1 MHVFLC
7 CLIDTIVMGDDS
19 AVGGF
24 RLLSVLLGVSAA
36 SPFHVA
42 VNVNH
47 GCLGPTQ
54 VETVTDS
61 EPETKG
67 LPQFHSIGIQVE
79 DRKRSVPGTDGPDGA
94 IGNNL

>member
-1 MHVFLC
+1 
-7 CLIDTIVMGDDS
+7 MGDDS

-24 RLLSVLLGVSAA
+24 SLEVSATLYI
-36 SPFHVA
+36 VGK
-42 VNVNH
+42 VDR

-54 VETVTDS
+54 VEAVTDS

-79 DRKRSVPGTDGPDGA
+79 DRKRSVPGTDGPDRA
-94 IGNNL
+94 I